1 MSEHS
6 SSGPLGTEPREPR
19 EPKGPKGPKGRKGR
33 QAGELP
39 CPMVVLGPEY
49 IRRLERLSLRFAAG
63 LERREGAGRAGL
75 LGSGE
80 EFVTSRPYRPGED
93 LRQLDWDLLARLDRP
108 YIRVSR
114 REAAESWSIWIDTSA
129 SMGVGPPGKLQMA
142 AEVAGGIAAAG
153 LQVGARVE
161 LLAGSRRFQ
170 ARKLSDVGQLV
181 KFLQNLRAEGA
192 EGLATSVR
200 EVRPPS
206 QVGRLF
212 LIGDLLDLEHKDALR
227 WRRPGRELFW
237 IQILA
242 PIELLP
248 QGGGRAHAQ
257 GSPARAGEWVEW
269 VDPEGSERLSV
280 RLDGSSLAAYESNLE
295 AQLEAWQ
302 SMAARHGVSH
312 GLFSSDSAFESAVR
326 ATLEP

>member
-1 MSEHS
+1 MPDHPN
-6 SSGPLGTEPREPR
+6 SGSQ
-19 EPKGPKGPKGRKGR
+19 RKGAAAR

-39 CPMVVLGPEY
+39 CPTVVLGSEY
-49 IRRLERLSLRFAAG
+49 LKRLERLSLRFAAG

-80 EFVTSRPYRPGED
+80 EFVNSRPYRPGED

-114 REAAESWSIWIDTSA
+114 REAAESWSLWIDTSA

-153 LQVGARVE
+153 MQVGARIE
-161 LLAGSRRFQ
+161 LVAGTRRFQ
-170 ARKLSDVGQLV
+170 ARKLSDIGQLV
-181 KFLQNLRAEGA
+181 EFLQNLCAEGS
-192 EGLATSVR
+192 EGLATAVEES
-200 EVRPPS
+200 RPPS

-212 LIGDLLDLEHKDALR
+212 LIGDLLDLEHKQALH

-242 PIELLP
+242 PLELRP
-248 QGGGRAHAQ
+248 EGRGRSHLE
-257 GSPARAGEWVEW
+257 GSTSQVGEWVEW
-269 VDPEGSERLSV
+269 VDPEGGERLSV
-280 RLDGSSLAAYESNLE
+280 RLDGSNLAAYESNLE
-295 AQLEAWQ
+295 RQLETWQ

-312 GLFSSDSAFESAVR
+312 GLFSSDSPFESAVR

>member
-1 MSEHS
+1 MPDHS
-6 SSGPLGTEPREPR
+6 RSGSRGTGPR
-19 EPKGPKGPKGRKGR
+19 GGH
-33 QAGELP
+33 AGELP
-39 CPMVVLGPEY
+39 CPSVVLGPEY
-49 IRRLERLSLRFAAG
+49 LKRLERLSLRFAAG

-114 REAAESWSIWIDTSA
+114 REAAESWSLWIDTSA

-161 LLAGSRRFQ
+161 LVAGSRRFL

-181 KFLQNLRAEGA
+181 RFLQDLYAEGA
-192 EGLATSVR
+192 EGLATSVQD
-200 EVRPPS
+200 VRPPTR
-206 QVGRLF
+206 VGRLF
-212 LIGDLLDLEHKDALR
+212 LIGDLLDLEHEAALR

-242 PIELLP
+242 PIELFP
-248 QGGGRAHAQ
+248 RGGRRVHGQ
-257 GSPARAGEWVEW
+257 DSPARAGEWVEW

-312 GLFSSDSAFESAVR
+312 GLFSSDSPFESAVR

>member
-1 MSEHS
+1 
-6 SSGPLGTEPREPR
+6 
-19 EPKGPKGPKGRKGR
+19 
-33 QAGELP
+33 
-39 CPMVVLGPEY
+39 VVLGPEY
-49 IRRLERLSLRFAAG
+49 LRRLERLSLRFAAG

-80 EFVTSRPYRPGED
+80 EFVNSRPYRPGED

-114 REAAESWSIWIDTSA
+114 REAAESWSLWIDTSA

-142 AEVAGGIAAAG
+142 AEVAGGIAASG

-181 KFLQNLRAEGA
+181 EFLQDLRAEGA

-206 QVGRLF
+206 RIGRLF
-212 LIGDLLDLEHKDALR
+212 LVGDLLDLEHKEALR

-248 QGGGRAHAQ
+248 QGGGRAHAHE
-257 GSPARAGEWVEW
+257 SPARAGEWVEW
-269 VDPEGSERLSV
+269 VDPESSERLSV
-280 RLDGSSLAAYESNLE
+280 RLDGSNLSAYETNLE
-295 AQLEAWQ
+295 SQLQAWQ

-312 GLFSSDSAFESAVR
+312 GLYSSDAPFESAVR

>member
-1 MSEHS
+1 VPDYPN
-6 SSGPLGTEPREPR
+6 SGSH
-19 EPKGPKGPKGRKGR
+19 RKGEGAR

-39 CPMVVLGPEY
+39 CPTVVLAPEY
-49 IRRLERLSLRFAAG
+49 LKRLERLSLRFAAG

-80 EFVTSRPYRPGED
+80 EFVNSRPYRPGED

-114 REAAESWSIWIDTSA
+114 REAAESWSLWIDTSA

-153 LQVGARVE
+153 MQVGARIE
-161 LLAGSRRFQ
+161 LVAGNRRFQ
-170 ARKLSDVGQLV
+170 ARKLSDIGQLV
-181 KFLQNLRAEGA
+181 EFLQDLCADGP
-192 EGLATSVR
+192 EGLATAVEES
-200 EVRPPS
+200 RPSS

-212 LIGDLLDLEHKDALR
+212 LIGDLLDLEHQQALR

-242 PIELLP
+242 PLELIP
-248 QGGGRAHAQ
+248 EGGGRFHVGGSSAQ
-257 GSPARAGEWVEW
+257 AGEWVEW
-269 VDPEGSERLSV
+269 VDPEGNERLSV
-280 RLDGSSLAAYESNLE
+280 RLDGSNLAAYERNLE
-295 AQLEAWQ
+295 RQLEAWQ
-302 SMAARHGVSH
+302 SMAARHGVSY
-312 GLFSSDSAFESAVR
+312 GLFSSDSPFESAVR